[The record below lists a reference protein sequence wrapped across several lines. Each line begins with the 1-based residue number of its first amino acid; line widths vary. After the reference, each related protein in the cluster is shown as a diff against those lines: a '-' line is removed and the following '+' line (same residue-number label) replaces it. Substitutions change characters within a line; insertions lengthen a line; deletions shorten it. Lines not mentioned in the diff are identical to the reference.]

1 LFGALNSNPIPHNGA
16 LSYSLLV
23 ILGFLTLQQISL
35 IVGSP
40 RVICAQHNSTPS
52 ATSRSSIDSSA
63 KTAKLEILKELS
75 GSFEEITSR
84 SGEDVVQIFART
96 YTPRLERR
104 Q

>member
-1 LFGALNSNPIPHNGA
+1 LFEALNSNPIPHNGA

-23 ILGFLTLQQISL
+23 ILGFLTLQISL

-40 RVICAQHNSTPS
+40 RVICAQPNSTPS

-96 YTPRLERR
+96 YAPRLERR